1 MYSRGFITEDNM
13 QTYHGHTNLRAIR
26 RNNRLE
32 HIFSLLNKLLAGALF
47 MLWAIA
53 AAYQLAVYMGW

>member
-1 MYSRGFITEDNM
+1 M

-32 HIFSLLNKLLAGALF
+32 HIFSLLNKLLAGALVS
-47 MLWAIA
+47 LWAIA
-53 AAYQLAVYMGW
+53 AVYQLTVYLGW